1 METTQPLQ
9 YFICAGLNAPV
20 KIILNYFKFII
31 EKKNTFILFLLITKH
46 YDHRSVDDLPVTVAA
61 DVLCIRFF

>member
-31 EKKNTFILFLLITKH
+31 EKKTHLYCF
-46 YDHRSVDDLPVTVAA
+46 Y
-61 DVLCIRFF
+61 